1 MWRELVKTKP
11 NGPPPRPNHI
21 FIALKYFQRKKSN
34 ISNVEG
40 FCLLSF
46 ADLPGISE
54 ILTFHIWDIW
64 CFVKASSFPLPCPCG
79 PPPTEF
85 AFAHLSSSWKSVKR
99 EVSLRANGNLFL
111 WRWDFRC
118 CLGQLQRDSVIF
130 VLIGNWFSSRNQYH
144 HNDKL
149 MWFSLCPGGSALE

>member
-1 MWRELVKTKP
+1 MWRELVKTKHNSP
-11 NGPPPRPNHI
+11 TPLTPHLHCIKRLPE
-21 FIALKYFQRKKSN
+21 KKSV
-34 ISNVEG
+34 ISQMWKDFVYS
-40 FCLLSF
+40 LLQT
-46 ADLPGISE
+46 LPGISE
-54 ILTFHIWDIW
+54 ILTFHVWDIW
-64 CFVKASSFPLPCPCG
+64 CFVKASSFPLPCPRG

-85 AFAHLSSSWKSVKR
+85 AFAHLSSSPKRVKR